1 MLKQPMAILAFEKIH
16 ASLTALFVLREDLF
30 FGLASVLVTGNK
42 TLAGIKVTKR
52 AKNIEYAIRDVIA
65 HTEQLVKNGKK
76 IYYLNIGD
84 PAAFDFKTPQ
94 NVKDAL
100 CKAVEQDDNYYSPS
114 EGRVDLREAIVRKE
128 KRVNNVDISAE
139 NVLITEGIS
148 EGIQMILA
156 ALVEKGDEIL
166 FPGPT
171 YPPYISYTKFF
182 DGTPVA
188 YETIEEEEWRPNL
201 DDLRS
206 KISPKTRA
214 IVITNPN
221 NPTGSVY
228 GKKTIQEMLDIA
240 GEHDLLV
247 LSDEI
252 YDQLTYEKEFV
263 STANLSKDVPVVGLN
278 GFSKVYQ
285 MTGWRLGYMYF
296 KGEGKQLDAL
306 KLGVEKQCRIRL
318 CANTPVQ
325 IAGAAALDGPQDF
338 VKDIVDRLKQR
349 RDFAWKRLNEIEGI
363 STTKPEGA
371 FYIFPKIHEVGSR
384 WKTDMEFVVELLKE
398 TGVLIV
404 NGSGFDPVYGKG
416 HARVVF
422 LPPIEELDEAFNAL
436 ERFMKKK
443 QKKEAHGR
451 VGYS

>member
-1 MLKQPMAILAFEKIH
+1 MA
-16 ASLTALFVLREDLF
+16 R
-30 FGLASVLVTGNK
+30 
-42 TLAGIKVTKR
+42 IKVTDR
-52 AKNIEYAIRDVIA
+52 TSNIEYAIRDVIA
-65 HTEQLVKNGKK
+65 YTTELVKDGKK

-100 CKAVEQDDNYYSPS
+100 CKAVQQDDNYYSPS
-114 EGRVDLREAIVRKE
+114 EGRADLREAIVRKE
-128 KRVNNVDISAE
+128 KKVNNVDISADK
-139 NVLITEGIS
+139 VLITEGIS
-148 EGIQMILA
+148 EGIQMILG

-171 YPPYISYTKFF
+171 YPPYISYTRFF

-188 YETIEEEEWRPNL
+188 YETIEEEGWHPNI

-206 KISPKTRA
+206 KITKKTRA
-214 IVITNPN
+214 IVIINPN

-228 GKKTIQEMLDIA
+228 DRKMIKEILDIA
-240 GEHDLLV
+240 GEHDLPV

-263 STANLSKDVPVVGLN
+263 SAAYLSKDVPVIGLN

-285 MTGWRLGYMYF
+285 MTGLRLGYMYF
-296 KGEGKQLDAL
+296 KGEGKKLEAL
-306 KLGVEKQCRIRL
+306 KEGVEKECRIRI

-325 IAGAAALDGPQDF
+325 IAAAEALNGPQDC

-371 FYIFPKIHEVGSR
+371 FYIFPKIHDVGTR
-384 WKTDMEFVVELLKE
+384 WKTDMNFVVELLKE

-416 HARVVF
+416 HARAVF
-422 LPPIEELDEAFNAL
+422 LPPIAELDEAFNAL
-436 ERFMKKK
+436 EQFMKKSKRK
-443 QKKEAHGR
+443 QLK
-451 VGYS
+451 

>member
-1 MLKQPMAILAFEKIH
+1 MIP
-16 ASLTALFVLREDLF
+16 
-30 FGLASVLVTGNK
+30 
-42 TLAGIKVTKR
+42 
-52 AKNIEYAIRDVIA
+52 YC
-65 HTEQLVKNGKK
+65 EQLVKDGRK
-76 IYYLNIGD
+76 IHYLNIGD
-84 PAAFDFKTPQ
+84 PAAFDFKTPE

-100 CKAVEQDDNYYSPS
+100 SRAIEQDYNYYSPS
-114 EGRVDLREAIVRKE
+114 EGRADLREAISKKE
-128 KRVNNVDISAE
+128 KRINGVDIPAE

-188 YETIEEEEWRPNL
+188 YETIEKEGWQPNL

-206 KISPKTRA
+206 KISERTRA
-214 IVITNPN
+214 IVIINPN
-221 NPTGSVY
+221 NPTGAVFDRRM
-228 GKKTIQEMLDIA
+228 IQEMLNIA
-240 GEHDLLV
+240 GENDLLV

-252 YDQLTYEKEFV
+252 YDQLTYEKEFF
-263 STANLSKDVPVVGLN
+263 STAYLSKDVPVVGLN

-296 KGEGKQLDAL
+296 KGEGKQLDELRQA
-306 KLGVEKQCRIRL
+306 VEKECRIRI

-325 IAGAAALDGPQDF
+325 IAGAAALNGPQDF
-338 VKDIVDRLKQR
+338 VKDIVDRLKRR

-371 FYIFPKIHEVGSR
+371 FYIFPKIHGVGTR
-384 WKTDMEFVVELLKE
+384 WKTDMEFVVKLLRE
-398 TGVLIV
+398 TGVLVV

-416 HARVVF
+416 HARAVF
-422 LPPIEELDEAFNAL
+422 LPPIEQLDEAFNAL
-436 ERFMKKK
+436 EQFMKK
-443 QKKEAHGR
+443 
-451 VGYS
+451 SN

>member
-1 MLKQPMAILAFEKIH
+1 MAN
-16 ASLTALFVLREDLF
+16 V
-30 FGLASVLVTGNK
+30 
-42 TLAGIKVTKR
+42 KVTKR
-52 AKNIEYAIRDVIA
+52 ASNIEYAIRDVIV
-65 HTEQLVKNGKK
+65 HTQELIKNGKK

-94 NVKDAL
+94 YVKDAL
-100 CKAVEQDDNYYSPS
+100 CKAIDEDKNYYSVS
-114 EGRVDLREAIVRKE
+114 EGRPELREAIVRKE
-128 KRVNNVDISAE
+128 KRVNNVDITSN
-139 NVLITEGIS
+139 NVIITEGIS
-148 EGIQMILA
+148 EGIEMVLA

-182 DGTPVA
+182 EGTPVS
-188 YETIEEEEWRPNL
+188 YETIEDEGWIPNI

-228 GKKTIQEMLDIA
+228 SEKCIKEMLDIA
-240 GEHDLLV
+240 GEHNLPV

-252 YDQLTYEKEFV
+252 YDQLTYEKPFV

-296 KGEGKQLDAL
+296 KGEGTQLDDL
-306 KLGVEKQCRIRL
+306 RMGVEKQCRIRL

-338 VKDIVDRLKQR
+338 VKGIVEKLKQR
-349 RDFAWKRLNEIEGI
+349 RDYAWKRLNEIEGM
-363 STTKPEGA
+363 SATKPEGA
-371 FYIFPKIHEVGSR
+371 FYIFPKIHDVGTR
-384 WKTDMEFVVELLKE
+384 WKTDMEFVVKLLKE

-404 NGSGFDPVYGKG
+404 NGSGFDPVYGKD
-416 HARVVF
+416 HARIVF
-422 LPPIEELDEAFNAL
+422 LPPCEELEEAFNSL
-436 ERFMKKK
+436 EQFMKKP
-443 QKKEAHGR
+443 KKEARGHVGHG
-451 VGYS
+451 

>member
-1 MLKQPMAILAFEKIH
+1 MDNKILPQ
-16 ASLTALFVLREDLF
+16 V
-30 FGLASVLVTGNK
+30 
-42 TLAGIKVTKR
+42 KVTTR
-52 AKNIEYAIRDVIA
+52 ARNIEYAIRDVIV
-65 HTEQLVKNGKK
+65 HTQELIRSGKK

-94 NVKDAL
+94 YVKDAL
-100 CKAVEQDDNYYSPS
+100 CKAIECDDNYYSPS
-114 EGRVDLREAIVRKE
+114 EGRPELREAIVGKE
-128 KRVNNVDISAE
+128 KRVNNVEITAD
-139 NVLITEGIS
+139 NVLVTEGIS

-182 DGTPVA
+182 DGTPIS
-188 YETIEEEEWRPNL
+188 YETIEEEGWQPNI

-228 GKKTIQEMLDIA
+228 SRKMLKEMLDIA
-240 GEHDLLV
+240 GENNLPV

-252 YDQLTYEKEFV
+252 YDQLTFEKEFV

-296 KGEGKQLDAL
+296 KGEGKVLDDL
-306 KLGVEKQCRIRL
+306 KLGIEKQCRIRL

-325 IAGAAALDGPQDF
+325 IAGAAALNGPQDF
-338 VKDIVDRLKQR
+338 VKSIVERLKER
-349 RDFAWKRLNEIEGI
+349 RDYAFKRLNEIKGI
-363 STTKPEGA
+363 DVTKPEGA
-371 FYIFPKIHEVGSR
+371 FYIFPKIHEVGER
-384 WKTDMEFVVELLKE
+384 WKNDMEFVIDLLKE
-398 TGVLIV
+398 TGVLVV

-416 HARVVF
+416 HARIVF
-422 LPPIEELDEAFNAL
+422 LPPIEELEEAFNGI
-436 ERFMKKK
+436 EQFMNKKK
-443 QKKEAHGR
+443 KPNRVHVGHG
-451 VGYS
+451 

>member
-1 MLKQPMAILAFEKIH
+1 MAI
-16 ASLTALFVLREDLF
+16 
-30 FGLASVLVTGNK
+30 GNS
-42 TLAGIKVTKR
+42 TLAHVKVTSR
-52 AKNIEYAIRDVIA
+52 ASNIEYAIRDVIA
-65 HTEQLVKNGKK
+65 HTEHLVKNGKK

-84 PAAFDFKTPQ
+84 PAAFDFQTPQ
-94 NVKDAL
+94 YVKDAL
-100 CKAVEQDDNYYSPS
+100 CKAIEEDNNYYSPS
-114 EGRVDLREAIVRKE
+114 EGRLELREAIVKKE
-128 KRVNNVDISAE
+128 KRVNNVDITAN
-139 NVLITEGIS
+139 NVLVTEGIS

-156 ALVEKGDEIL
+156 ALVERGDEIL

-171 YPPYISYTKFF
+171 YPPYISYTRFF

-188 YETIEEEEWRPNL
+188 YETIEEEGWKPNI

-228 GKKTIQEMLDIA
+228 DQKTVQEMLDVA
-240 GEHDLLV
+240 GEHNLIV

-263 STANLSKDVPVVGLN
+263 STAYLSKDVPVVGLN

-325 IAGAAALDGPQDF
+325 IAGAAALNGPQDF
-338 VKDIVDRLKQR
+338 VKGIVDRLRER
-349 RDFAWKRLNEIEGI
+349 RDFAWKRLNEIEGVT
-363 STTKPEGA
+363 TTKPEGA
-371 FYIFPKIHEVGSR
+371 FYIFPKIHEIGKR

-404 NGSGFDPVYGKG
+404 NGSGFDPVYGKD

-422 LPPIEELDEAFNAL
+422 LPPIKELDEAFNAL

-443 QKKEAHGR
+443 EKKVAHGQ
-451 VGYS
+451 VGYG

>member
-1 MLKQPMAILAFEKIH
+1 LA
-16 ASLTALFVLREDLF
+16 TV
-30 FGLASVLVTGNK
+30 
-42 TLAGIKVTKR
+42 KVTKR
-52 AKNIEYAIRDVIA
+52 ASNIEYAIRDVIVN
-65 HTEQLVKNGKK
+65 TQELIKNGKK

-94 NVKDAL
+94 YVKDAL
-100 CKAVEQDDNYYSPS
+100 CKAVDQDDNYYSQS
-114 EGRVDLREAIVRKE
+114 EGRPELREAIVHKE
-128 KRVNNVDISAE
+128 KRVNDIDITAGNVI
-139 NVLITEGIS
+139 ITEGIS
-148 EGIQMILA
+148 EGIQMVLA

-182 DGTPVA
+182 EGTPVA
-188 YETIEEEEWRPNL
+188 YETIEKEGWIPNI

-228 GKKTIQEMLDIA
+228 SSKMIKEMLDIA
-240 GEHDLLV
+240 GEHNLPV

-252 YDQLTYEKEFV
+252 YDQLTYEKPFV
-263 STANLSKDVPVVGLN
+263 STAHLSKDVPVVGLN

-296 KGEGKQLDAL
+296 KGEGKVLDDL
-306 KLGVEKQCRIRL
+306 RLGVEKQCRIRL

-325 IAGAAALDGPQDF
+325 IAGAAALNGPQDF
-338 VKDIVDRLKQR
+338 VKGIVEKLRER
-349 RDFAWKRLNEIEGI
+349 RDYAWKRLNEIEGI
-363 STTKPEGA
+363 SAAKPEGA
-371 FYIFPKIHEVGSR
+371 FYIFPKIHEVGTR
-384 WKTDMEFVVELLKE
+384 WKTDKEFVVQLLRE

-404 NGSGFDPVYGKG
+404 NGSGFDPVYGKD
-416 HARVVF
+416 HARIVF
-422 LPPIEELDEAFNAL
+422 LPPCEELEEAFNCL
-436 ERFMKKK
+436 EQFMKKK
-443 QKKEAHGR
+443 QKTGR
-451 VGYS
+451 SHVGYG